1 MIYVFVGP
9 TLSVEEARTELDA
22 VFLPPAA
29 QGDVYRA
36 ACEHPEA
43 IGLID
48 GYFERTPAVWHKELL
63 WAMAEGIH
71 VYGSASMG
79 ALRAAE
85 LAPFGMRGVGATFEA
100 FLHGDLEDDDEVA
113 VVHAPAEENYR
124 PLSEAMV
131 NIRATLASAER
142 SGVIRLPTRATL
154 ERIAKGF
161 YYPERCYPALL
172 TQAAR
177 EGVPAVELERL
188 RAWLPRGRINQKR
201 EDALTMLRGMREELA
216 SHPGPK
222 KVTYSLSR
230 TDAWEEAR
238 RRSEQLPSPSEEQG
252 EEPLRESLLEELRIS
267 GTFPRAR
274 QGALLRALAVE
285 EAVRQG
291 HAVQEAELSEVCDTF
306 RRERGLLEAEQFE
319 RWLEDQHVED
329 EVSFFETE
337 LQVRRLEA
345 LLEPDIAWH
354 LPDYLR
360 STGEYGPLLERVRH
374 KEQALAESGQERPDL
389 AETRLS
395 EEELW
400 EWYFQERLGRPV
412 PPDINV
418 YAQSLGFTDED
429 ELRRAVQRERCFLLS
444 ERSS

>member
-9 TLSVEEARTELDA
+9 TLSAEEARKELDA

-36 ACEHPEA
+36 AREHPEA

-48 GYFERTPAVWHKELL
+48 GYFERVPAVWHKELL

-113 VVHAPAEENYR
+113 VMHAPAEEGYR

-142 SGVIRLPTRATL
+142 AEVLGSATRAAL
-154 ERIAKGF
+154 ERLAKGIH
-161 YYPERCYPALL
+161 YPERDYPTLL
-172 TQAAR
+172 ARARQEGLPAA
-177 EGVPAVELERL
+177 ELERF
-188 RAWLPRGRINQKR
+188 RVWLPRGRINQKR
-201 EDALTMLRGMREELA
+201 EDALAMLRGMREELA

-222 KVTYSLSR
+222 RVSYSLSR

-238 RRSEQLPSPSEEQG
+238 HRAEQLGPAPEEQG
-252 EEPLRESLLEELRIS
+252 EAPPRESLLEELRIS

-274 QGALLRALAVE
+274 EGALLRALAVE
-285 EAVRQG
+285 EALRQG
-291 HAVQEAELSEVCDTF
+291 LTVQEDELREVSEAF
-306 RRERGLLEAEQFE
+306 RRERGLLEASRFE
-319 RWLEDQHVED
+319 RWLEEQHVED
-329 EVSFFETE
+329 PVSFFETE
-337 LQVRRLEA
+337 VQLRRVEA

-354 LPDYLR
+354 LPDQLR
-360 STGEYGPLLERVRH
+360 ATDEYGPLLERMRR
-374 KEQALAESGQERPDL
+374 KEQVLAGGGLETPGLAEAGLS
-389 AETRLS
+389 S

-400 EWYFQERLGRPV
+400 EWYFHERLGRPA
-412 PPDINV
+412 PADLDA
-418 YAQSLGFTDED
+418 YARSLGFLDED
-429 ELRRAVQRERCFLLS
+429 ALRRAVLRERCFL
-444 ERSS
+444 RARQ